1 MKKKTIAQMLAE
13 KNMCMGTWARNK
25 GFSEKDR
32 ELLNK
37 LSRGVTN
44 GSRAGSRTR
53 EILELLRKDG
63 LVA

>member
-25 GFSEKDR
+25 GLSKRDKD
-32 ELLNK
+32 LLLK
-37 LSRGVTN
+37 LSCGTTK
-44 GSRAGSRTR
+44 GTQAGSRSK
-53 EILELLRKDG
+53 ELLELLRKDG